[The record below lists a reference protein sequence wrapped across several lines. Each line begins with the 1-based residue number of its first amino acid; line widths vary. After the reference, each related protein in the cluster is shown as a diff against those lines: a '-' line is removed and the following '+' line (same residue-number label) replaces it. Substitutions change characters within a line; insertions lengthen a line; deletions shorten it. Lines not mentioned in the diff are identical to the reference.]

1 MSEDGGKLFKEV
13 QTLEPL
19 FKEEQKEEQVFQNQD
34 QFLQQD
40 QFQEVRKEVTEEK
53 KTTLAQNLANSFVE
67 AEKTQ
72 IKADKSDPQEPEP
85 AYVSLHASNLAVTK
99 GDSKKMAAVK
109 EAVKKYQESKGT
121 DEEGP
126 ALEAVVKACKS
137 YAWGKF
143 SLFSFGKSKVM
154 LNEVKKVR
162 QEAEIALLDLAVQQA
177 AKEKQLIKEKEEAEK
192 KALLKKVKDVRDG
205 LTDDEGYNITLTKA
219 ESDRLKEIRTQ
230 ELKERFPTLS
240 QNVIDSILFREYKH
254 DFIHTDEEI
263 MERFMDEEAQEK
275 HFAYM
280 KEKEEKEKKKEEPP
294 DDDRSFI
301 RGISGSEIEPE
312 IQRRYKKMNGFQKM
326 YHKLLGMQEL
336 RYEVMKDWE
345 KAFRFANDLEKKDE
359 VKLSKNDTDYESTF
373 I

>member
-53 KTTLAQNLANSFVE
+53 QTTLEQNLANSFVE
-67 AEKTQ
+67 VEKTQ

-143 SLFSFGKSKVM
+143 SLFSFGKSRVM

-162 QEAEIALLDLAVQQA
+162 QEAEIALLDLAVQQ
-177 AKEKQLIKEKEEAEK
+177 KQLIKEKEEAEK
-192 KALLKKVKDVRDG
+192 KALLKKVEDVRNG

-219 ESDRLKEIRTQ
+219 ESDRLTEIRTQ

-240 QNVIDSILFREYKH
+240 QNVIDSILYREGQY
-254 DFIHTDEEI
+254 DFTHTDEEI
-263 MERFMDEEAQEK
+263 MDRFMDEEEIEK

-280 KEKEEKEKKKEEPP
+280 KEKEEKEKKKEESAG
-294 DDDRSFI
+294 DDVSFI
-301 RGISGSEIEPE
+301 KGISGSEIEPE
-312 IQRRYKKMNGFQKM
+312 IQRRYKKLNGFQKM

-336 RYEVMKDWE
+336 RYEVLKDWE
-345 KAFRFANDLEKKDE
+345 KAFRFANNLEKKDK
-359 VKLSKNDTDYESTF
+359 VVFSKNDTDYESTF